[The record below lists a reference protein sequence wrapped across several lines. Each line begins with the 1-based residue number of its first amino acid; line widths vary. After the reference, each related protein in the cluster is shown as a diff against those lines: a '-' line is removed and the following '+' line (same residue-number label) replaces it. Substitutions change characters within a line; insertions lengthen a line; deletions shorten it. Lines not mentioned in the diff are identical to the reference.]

1 MKHLML
7 LLSMTAILMA
17 GCNQQ
22 TENKSESQQP
32 NILFILSDDHSVPYL
47 GCYDNPDMN
56 TPNLDQLAAEGIRYN
71 RAYTTAPQCVLSRAG
86 IMTGRSTLDVRM
98 TRFTAPLHRD
108 IVAYP
113 EKLREA
119 GYYTG
124 ICGRGYHLDGNLK
137 KDLPVEAEV
146 LQKYGLQT
154 FEDRVDF
161 LHHGEDRNNH
171 KVFTEFLEQVPEGKP
186 FFLQLNYSDPHRK
199 FSAPDFAPDPDE
211 ISVTGTLPDIDFV
224 REDLAQHIGE
234 INRMDMHV
242 GLVLDELEKRGLKEN
257 TLVVFIGDNGSA
269 LLRGKGTLYE
279 CGVHVPL
286 LACWPGHI
294 KPGLVSDELISGE
307 DIGPTFIDV
316 ANGETPEEMTGISF
330 VNTFQ
335 DEEYSVRDYV
345 FAVRG
350 THASGPPIGT
360 VPFDLSRV
368 VIGKR
373 YKLIYRALWQLPYEP
388 VDIFKSTDWWATM
401 KQMSADGKLQE
412 PWNTLYFSPQRP
424 MYDLYDLE
432 EDPYELNNLAGN
444 PEYEEIEVELK
455 SQLIEWMILNQD
467 FLPLPLVLADPNVDM
482 NRFL

>member
-1 MKHLML
+1 MKHIVL
-7 LLSMTAILMA
+7 LLSITAILMA

-137 KDLPVEAEV
+137 KDLPVESEV
-146 LQKYGLQT
+146 LQKYQLQT

-161 LHHGEDRNNH
+161 LHHGRDRNNH

-199 FSAPDFAPDPDE
+199 FTAPDFAPDPDE

-307 DIGPTFIDV
+307 DIGPTFIEV

-330 VNTFQ
+330 ENTFQ
-335 DEEYSVRDYV
+335 DEKYSVRDYV

-373 YKLIYRALWQLPYEP
+373 
-388 VDIFKSTDWWATM
+388 
-401 KQMSADGKLQE
+401 
-412 PWNTLYFSPQRP
+412 
-424 MYDLYDLE
+424 
-432 EDPYELNNLAGN
+432 
-444 PEYEEIEVELK
+444 
-455 SQLIEWMILNQD
+455 
-467 FLPLPLVLADPNVDM
+467 
-482 NRFL
+482 